1 MQQRS
6 AAGVSSGASGM
17 EEILKS
23 LYKNTYISYVFVG
36 GKASAFLLFCFFFNY
51 STSNFRCFHHTLKQ
65 LKAIRNTLPLNVA
78 APVTWLSA
86 STATAEQIA
95 DLTAPTQLSRPVA
108 LQLEHSS
115 KVEGK
120 QPHKEIAQAAKTTYQ
135 NLFPKLLHFL

>member
-1 MQQRS
+1 MNTNRLRLAGDEDCIYVAEICSWGKLRCQRH
-6 AAGVSSGASGM
+6 GGGI
-17 EEILKS
+17 ES

-36 GKASAFLLFCFFFNY
+36 GKASAFLLFYSFFNY

-65 LKAIRNTLPLNVA
+65 LKAIWNTLPLNVA

-95 DLTAPTQLSRPVA
+95 DLTAPTQLGRPVA
-108 LQLEHSS
+108 LQLERSS

-120 QPHKEIAQAAKTTYQ
+120 
-135 NLFPKLLHFL
+135 